1 MSKKVCLI
9 TYINSPNY
17 GASLQMFATYK
28 AIEKCEHDPVLL
40 NYVNVY
46 ENSQTSLKYL
56 IIHKRLK
63 AALRLFISGYVFK
76 MKINSKNLFG
86 PFYNQFRKTC
96 KVYSVNDLEKLSD
109 IDIFCV
115 GSDQVWNPL
124 ITNGYDD
131 VFFLNTSCVKKKIS
145 YASSMGSINY
155 EVDENYLR
163 KALGDFQLLSVREKK
178 AGDLLSNIL
187 NRRVEIVSDP
197 TMLFNKQEWISLL
210 NIKGSR
216 LIQDDYILIYALDG
230 KFPNLKK
237 VAQKYAAILHCK
249 IACVTLSSRP
259 KGVDYLIDYAD
270 PGTFVKA
277 IFEARLV
284 ITNSFHG
291 TCFSIIGKVPF
302 ISILFNNNTERA
314 RGLLSRYALESR
326 LTDCD
331 HDVNRDYISSDD
343 IINANVQIN
352 MDRTSSL
359 EWLNRALND
368 ENI

>member
-216 LIQDDYILIYALDG
+216 LIQDDYILQQIHLQLIQQDFYQFHD
-230 KFPNLKK
+230 F
-237 VAQKYAAILHCK
+237 
-249 IACVTLSSRP
+249 
-259 KGVDYLIDYAD
+259 YLI
-270 PGTFVKA
+270 
-277 IFEARLV
+277 
-284 ITNSFHG
+284 
-291 TCFSIIGKVPF
+291 
-302 ISILFNNNTERA
+302 
-314 RGLLSRYALESR
+314 
-326 LTDCD
+326 
-331 HDVNRDYISSDD
+331 
-343 IINANVQIN
+343 
-352 MDRTSSL
+352 
-359 EWLNRALND
+359 
-368 ENI
+368 